1 MKLNKTFNYICLA
14 SMLAGAVSACDKDG
28 EMITTGGAPSTEIE
42 SSGSDIIL
50 SIEHLNDL
58 ALTLYWDENGQI
70 TLSDPRVEAPSD
82 VVTNTVQF
90 DTEETFA
97 TPYDFVV
104 EQGKYYVQMTHQQLN
119 TACSRLGLEPL
130 VPAKV
135 YVRLKSAVGVNI
147 PAKYSNV
154 MEYTITPYFID
165 WSVAKILDKDHNETG
180 RILASPAEN
189 RIYSGFVGAAAWE
202 NWFLLESDY
211 TEWGNLGQ
219 DGKSFF
225 ASSEADKWN
234 FWYPAPAGCYYTTV
248 NTIEGWWSAQ
258 WIEKLEITGD
268 VTGEM
273 TFNRAA
279 NQWSLAV
286 NSPAARS
293 VSITIAGT
301 CQLYDSETTA
311 DGPAKAGTAGFA
323 GTADALTFGSTASA
337 VTIDLPAGD
346 TNIVLDLSDPKAW
359 TIGTGEAAEVPSVS
373 PLLYFSGLVNWD
385 GFDDTL
391 TLTDADALTYGG
403 AHYIDSEWGYRVYP
417 EADWS
422 AAYKAAEGAT
432 GLAGT
437 LVKAEGDNDGNVP
450 GPGEAGL
457 FVMNFNMK
465 DLSYTLTKVNSVSF
479 TGAND
484 EWSLMPLTQ
493 SAENPEIW
501 TLEFAKTANTPWGT
515 KLIINEDWNLF
526 FGGGQQDGILYLRTD
541 SGASGF
547 EGDNAIEIGKT
558 AVLTVDFGK
567 QTYTF
572 TSK

>member
-202 NWFLLESDY
+202 NWFLLEKI
-211 TEWGNLGQ
+211 GR
-219 DGKSFF
+219 
-225 ASSEADKWN
+225 ASCRERV
-234 FWYPAPAGCYYTTV
+234 C
-248 NTIEGWWSAQ
+248 
-258 WIEKLEITGD
+258 
-268 VTGEM
+268 
-273 TFNRAA
+273 
-279 NQWSLAV
+279 
-286 NSPAARS
+286 
-293 VSITIAGT
+293 
-301 CQLYDSETTA
+301 LY
-311 DGPAKAGTAGFA
+311 
-323 GTADALTFGSTASA
+323 
-337 VTIDLPAGD
+337 V
-346 TNIVLDLSDPKAW
+346 
-359 TIGTGEAAEVPSVS
+359 
-373 PLLYFSGLVNWD
+373 
-385 GFDDTL
+385 
-391 TLTDADALTYGG
+391 
-403 AHYIDSEWGYRVYP
+403 
-417 EADWS
+417 
-422 AAYKAAEGAT
+422 
-432 GLAGT
+432 
-437 LVKAEGDNDGNVP
+437 
-450 GPGEAGL
+450 
-457 FVMNFNMK
+457 
-465 DLSYTLTKVNSVSF
+465 
-479 TGAND
+479 
-484 EWSLMPLTQ
+484 
-493 SAENPEIW
+493 
-501 TLEFAKTANTPWGT
+501 
-515 KLIINEDWNLF
+515 
-526 FGGGQQDGILYLRTD
+526 
-541 SGASGF
+541 
-547 EGDNAIEIGKT
+547 
-558 AVLTVDFGK
+558 
-567 QTYTF
+567 
-572 TSK
+572 